1 MTSRSLLAIVASLA
15 GATLLTT
22 TFAAPAGAMPATVP
36 ETASSTEPR
45 PTAAHRVP
53 GVAGDAV
60 EVVAVGDMV
69 CKPGSPVTASTCR
82 HARTAALTRR
92 IDPDA
97 ILTLGD
103 QQYETGSLF
112 AFRHA
117 YADSWGALR
126 GITYPVP
133 GNHEYR
139 TPRAAGY
146 YTYFDKRQP
155 GRPGYYATNLGS
167 WRVYALNTNC
177 SEISCG
183 KQEDWLVRNIKAHPR
198 ACSLI
203 TSHHPRYSSGE
214 HGGEGLMRRFFRVAV
229 QHGVDL
235 VLSGHD
241 HHYERFA
248 RMNNRGQVTK
258 RGVMQ
263 FVSGAGGK
271 SHYSASG
278 DVNGSVYADDDTY
291 GVLRLVLRKGSF
303 DFSFRGIDG
312 STADKGTRSCR

>member
-1 MTSRSLLAIVASLA
+1 VTSRPLLTVIASLA
-15 GATLLTT
+15 AATLLSTT
-22 TFAAPAGAMPATVP
+22 IAAPADAMRTAVP
-36 ETASSTEPR
+36 ETSGSAPSL
-45 PTAAHRVP
+45 PTTTHRVP
-53 GVAGDAV
+53 GVAGDVV

-69 CKPGSPVTASTCR
+69 CKPGSEVTTTTCR
-82 HARTAALTRR
+82 HARTAALTKR

-97 ILTLGD
+97 VLTLGD

-139 TPRAAGY
+139 TPRASGY

-155 GRPGYYATNLGS
+155 GRPGYYTTNLGR

-177 SEISCG
+177 AEVSC
-183 KQEDWLVRNIKAHPR
+183 KRQAEWLVRDLAAHPR
-198 ACSLI
+198 ACSLM

-214 HGGEGLMRRFFRVAV
+214 HGGEGLMHRFYRIALR
-229 QHGVDL
+229 HDVDL

-248 RMNNRGQVTK
+248 RMNNKGKVTR

-271 SHYSASG
+271 VHYSASG
-278 DVNGSVYADDDTY
+278 DGAGSAYTDDNTY
-291 GVLRLVLRKGSF
+291 GVLRLILRKGSF

-312 STADKGTRSCR
+312 STADEGTRSCI